1 MTDVSK
7 APGDVAMN
15 ALQNMPF
22 GTMIGGPLKACVEAQ
37 ALAAK
42 TTYEFIKEVGFRNE
56 ANGDKSA
63 VNVAFTFNQGGHLVQ
78 MNVPLLTIIPIPF
91 IAIRDIDIN
100 FKAKVAADSSA
111 HEDTT
116 TSTKL
121 KTSSSLKSG
130 WFVDVELK
138 ASFSSKKDSKAT
150 TDSKYSVE
158 STIDVA
164 VKAGQDSVP
173 AGMAKVLEI
182 LQNAVNVASLK
193 GELMVDNLNP
203 MVGDTIVVS
212 YKNKEGVLSPD
223 DITIEGYEKVV
234 KDDVVLCELT
244 KAGKQKISAGECE
257 MEIEVGEK
265 EEEKKGKEEDKGSDK
280 SAS

>member
-7 APGDVAMN
+7 APADVAMN
-15 ALQNMPF
+15 ALQSMPF
-22 GTMIGGPLKACVEAQ
+22 GAMIGGPLKACVEAQ

-63 VNVAFTFNQGGHLVQ
+63 INVAFTFNQGGHLVQ

-91 IAIRDIDIN
+91 IDIN

-111 HEDTT
+111 HEDI
-116 TSTKL
+116 TSSTDL
-121 KTSSSLKSG
+121 STSSSLKSG
-130 WFVDVELK
+130 WFVDVDIK
-138 ASFSSKKDSKAT
+138 ASFSSKKDSKAS

-182 LQNAVNVASLK
+182 LQNAVNVAPLK
-193 GELMVDNLNP
+193 GELMVDNLTP
-203 MVGDTIVVS
+203 KVGDTIVVS
-212 YKNKEGVLSPD
+212 YKNKEGVLSPN
-223 DITIEGYEKVV
+223 DITIEGHNFTV
-234 KDDVVLCELT
+234 KDDVAFCELT

-257 MEIEVGEK
+257 LEIEVADKEAEKKEK
-265 EEEKKGKEEDKGSDK
+265 EIDKESESSGK
-280 SAS
+280 